1 VSEDDGWRRY
11 VEAANALRLMAQARA
26 EEVVRDLL
34 ASGETE
40 TDHVRQWSDDLL
52 ERSRI
57 VVDELVDVVRVEVTR
72 QLESLG
78 LNSPEDLL
86 RRLTETFTR
95 STRSGGGPAPEPAP
109 PIDVRALPLPPST
122 SASVAQK
129 APSKGAPSQKTPVK
143 KSAAKKAATAKKA
156 PGKTVAPGKQTPAKK
171 AAKGSTG
178 SAARQNAPSTNQTT
192 KKTANKTAKK
202 TVSKK
207 SPGRGS

>member
-11 VEAANALRLMAQARA
+11 VEAANALRQMAQARA

-57 VVDELVDVVRVEVTR
+57 VVDELVDVVRIEVTR

-95 STRSGGGPAPEPAP
+95 STRSGGEPAPVPDP
-109 PIDVRALPLPPST
+109 PIDVRSLPLPAST
-122 SASVAQK
+122 SASVTQK
-129 APSKGAPSQKTPVK
+129 APSKRASSQ
-143 KSAAKKAATAKKA
+143 KSAAKKGATAKKA
-156 PGKTVAPGKQTPAKK
+156 PAKAVAPGKQAPAKK

-178 SAARQNAPSTNQTT
+178 TTARQNALSTNKTA
-192 KKTANKTAKK
+192 KKAANKTAKK
-202 TVSKK
+202 TASKK
-207 SPGRGS
+207 SSGRGS